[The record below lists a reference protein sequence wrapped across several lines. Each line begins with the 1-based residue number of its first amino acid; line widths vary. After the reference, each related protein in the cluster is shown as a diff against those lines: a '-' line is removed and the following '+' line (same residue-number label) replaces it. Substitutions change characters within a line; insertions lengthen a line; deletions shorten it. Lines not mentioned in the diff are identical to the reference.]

1 MLNTP
6 ALLLS
11 SIIWSLLWM
20 IFVAITVRHF
30 PWTMAHD
37 YPPDM
42 QQATALPAPSPAQK
56 RHAALFTAL
65 AFTLL
70 FAFAIATTLLAYAG
84 RGASFATVFCHL
96 WLMGRAWNAVDL
108 LLVDW
113 LLICTLASPL
123 FIFPNTAHCVGRHD
137 FRFHFVGFLKG
148 CVAMSAISGVLA
160 VLTFGLMH
168 LTQ

>member
-1 MLNTP
+1 
-6 ALLLS
+6 
-11 SIIWSLLWM
+11 
-20 IFVAITVRHF
+20 
-30 PWTMAHD
+30 
-37 YPPDM
+37 
-42 QQATALPAPSPAQK
+42 
-56 RHAALFTAL
+56 
-65 AFTLL
+65 
-70 FAFAIATTLLAYAG
+70 
-84 RGASFATVFCHL
+84 
-96 WLMGRAWNAVDL
+96 MGRAWNAVDL

>member
-11 SIIWSLLWM
+11 STIWSLLWM

-42 QQATALPAPSPAQK
+42 QQAAALPAPSPVQK
-56 RHAALFTAL
+56 RCATLFAATAFAILFT
-65 AFTLL
+65 
-70 FAFAIATTLLAYAG
+70 FAIATTLLAYAK
-84 RGASFATVFCHL
+84 RSASFATVFCHL

-108 LLVDW
+108 LLVDL

-123 FIFPNTAHCVGRHD
+123 FIFPNTAHCAGRRD

-148 CVAMSAISGVLA
+148 CVVMSAISGVLA
-160 VLTFGLMH
+160 VLTFGLIH
-168 LTQ
+168 ITR

>member
-1 MLNTP
+1 MLNTS
-6 ALLLS
+6 ALFLS

-20 IFVAITVRHF
+20 IFVAISVRHF

-42 QQATALPAPSPAQK
+42 QQATALPAQK

-70 FAFAIATTLLAYAG
+70 FAFAIATTLLAYAE
-84 RGASFATVFCHL
+84 RSASFATVLCHL
-96 WLMGRAWNAVDL
+96 WLMGMAWNAVDL

-123 FIFPNTAHCVGRHD
+123 FIFPNTAHYAGRRD